1 MDDDRR
7 KKLVNLGAEALADAL
22 LELAKQNDRAEAII
36 VRMLASPKENIRRI
50 KARIAAVKRSRRF
63 VTRRESFALAQKLE
77 TLLEDIRASVTEPET
92 GLRLVAAFYD
102 ADEGALGN
110 SDDSDGDIGDVYRIT
125 ARDLFVEYAKRH
137 PDPTWPAELAFELNQ
152 VDDYGVRDSLIHA
165 AAEYLPKPDLR
176 AMTDRLQAAVDDASD
191 ESERCRRLLLLE
203 SLAQQA
209 GDAKLYEKTA
219 LDDSESPPEESVIL
233 DIASVHLAS
242 GDAQTALAWI
252 EKTPPEHS
260 HLEPSRNRLLLDIY
274 EGLGDTAKQTEVAW
288 RLFRQH
294 RCAKTLEKL
303 LSLIGEERRDEILLR
318 EITSIL
324 SEPRLFVTDVRFLME
339 LGRIDEAE
347 TYLLRRADAL
357 NGNMYESLLPLAKE
371 METAGRPLAASMIY
385 RALLN
390 SILQNARTT
399 AYPSGARHLRKM
411 DELANSISDWN
422 GFCDHAT
429 YVAEL
434 RRFHYR
440 KTSFWSRYGG

>member
-1 MDDDRR
+1 MDDDRK

-22 LELAKQNDRAEAII
+22 LELAKRNDRAEEVI

-50 KARIAAVKRSRRF
+50 RARIAAVKRSRRF
-63 VTRRESFALAQKLE
+63 VTRRESIALAQKLE
-77 TLLEDIRASVTEPET
+77 TLLGDIRASVTDPET

-110 SDDSDGDIGDVYRIT
+110 SDDSDGYIGDAYRTT
-125 ARDLFVEYAKRH
+125 AKDLFVSYAKKC
-137 PDPTWPAELAFELNQ
+137 PDPTWPAELAFELNE

-165 AAEYLPKPDLR
+165 AAEYLPAPELR
-176 AMTDRLQAAVDDASD
+176 AMTDRFQAAVDDARD
-191 ESERCRRLLLLE
+191 ESERSHRLLLLE
-203 SLAQQA
+203 SLARQA

-219 LDDSESPPEESVIL
+219 LDDSESPPSEPIVL
-233 DIASVHLAS
+233 DIASVYLKS
-242 GDAQTALAWI
+242 GDAKTALAWI
-252 EKTPPEHS
+252 EKTPSEYP
-260 HLEPSRNRLLLDIY
+260 HLEAGRDRLLLDIY

-294 RCAKTLEKL
+294 RCAKSLDKL

-324 SEPRLFVTDVRFLME
+324 SEPRLFVTDLRFLLE

-357 NGNMYESLLPLAKE
+357 NGNMYENLLPLAKA

-399 AYPSGARHLRKM
+399 AYPSGARHLRKL
-411 DELANSISDWN
+411 DELADSISDWN

-429 YVAEL
+429 YVTGL
-434 RRFHYR
+434 RRFHGR
-440 KTSFWSRYGG
+440 KTSFWSRYGD

>member
-77 TLLEDIRASVTEPET
+77 TLLGDIRASVTDPET

-176 AMTDRLQAAVDDASD
+176 AMTDRLQAAVDD
-191 ESERCRRLLLLE
+191 
-203 SLAQQA
+203 
-209 GDAKLYEKTA
+209 
-219 LDDSESPPEESVIL
+219 SESPPDESVLL

-260 HLEPSRNRLLLDIY
+260 YLESSRNRLLLNIY

-294 RCAKTLEKL
+294 RCAKSLEKL

-324 SEPRLFVTDVRFLME
+324 SEPHISVTDVQFLME